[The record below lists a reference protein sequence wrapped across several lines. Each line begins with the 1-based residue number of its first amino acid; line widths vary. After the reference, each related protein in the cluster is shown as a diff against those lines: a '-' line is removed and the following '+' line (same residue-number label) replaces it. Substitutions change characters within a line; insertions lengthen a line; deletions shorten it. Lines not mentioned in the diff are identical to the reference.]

1 MGGERLST
9 GPGAGRGTGD
19 VLEAW
24 REFAADAL
32 EGDLAEV
39 AVVGERAYRVPDG
52 EVAAAGVRLV
62 RPGLLL
68 GRVRPGRFEPGHAL
82 AMAAG
87 PGTARRVRGVDDR
100 EAAAFVRGETLDHDG
115 PAGWTVVTWNG
126 WPLGWG
132 RAAGGILK
140 NHYPKGL
147 RTM

>member
-1 MGGERLST
+1 V
-9 GPGAGRGTGD
+9 
-19 VLEAW
+19 VLDAW
-24 REFAADAL
+24 RGFAADAL
-32 EGDLAEV
+32 EGEPAGV
-39 AVVGERAYRVPDG
+39 AVVGERAYSVPDE
-52 EVAAAGVRLV
+52 EVAGAGVRLV

-68 GRVRPGRFEPGHAL
+68 GRVRPGRFEPAHAL

-87 PGTARRVRGVDDR
+87 PGAARRTRGVDDG
-100 EAAAFVRGETLDHDG
+100 EAAAWLRGETLEHNG
-115 PAGWTVVTWNG
+115 PAGWTLVAWNG